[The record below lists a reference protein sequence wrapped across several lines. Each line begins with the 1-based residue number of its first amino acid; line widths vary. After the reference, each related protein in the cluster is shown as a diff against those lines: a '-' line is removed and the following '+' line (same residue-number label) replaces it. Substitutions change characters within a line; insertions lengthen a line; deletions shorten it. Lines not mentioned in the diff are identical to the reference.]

1 MNLEK
6 VRQQHI
12 KDTEEKDEEMEELR
26 YSTQK
31 KVTLYYSSHRLKV
44 FFRPPS
50 KAYLTIC
57 ILMGFPIQIKAIR
70 MG

>member
-31 KVTLYYSSHRLKV
+31 KVTL
-44 FFRPPS
+44 
-50 KAYLTIC
+50 
-57 ILMGFPIQIKAIR
+57 
-70 MG
+70 